1 MTGRNTVM
9 PSMKFAVCST
19 INTVPLKTETN
30 IFLLS
35 KWFTRFDTPTPIH
48 NNNLS
53 HLETIPKKKKDE
65 TFSEEDI
72 LNVISRKNNPLYGFI
87 ICDDLY

>member
-48 NNNLS
+48 LS
-53 HLETIPKKKKDE
+53 HSETKTVVHPIKLVVDRLMDTVP
-65 TFSEEDI
+65 
-72 LNVISRKNNPLYGFI
+72 LNTNLRVE
-87 ICDDLY
+87 